1 MQEEREER
9 EKTVFEEDNQDQEEC
24 TQMAKNVSDTMKNM
38 NETEQ
43 LKERSRENRM

>member
-9 EKTVFEEDNQDQEEC
+9 EKNLVFEEDNQDQEEC
-24 TQMAKNVSDTMKNM
+24 TQMVKNVFETMKNM

-43 LKERSRENRM
+43 LKRDKQGK